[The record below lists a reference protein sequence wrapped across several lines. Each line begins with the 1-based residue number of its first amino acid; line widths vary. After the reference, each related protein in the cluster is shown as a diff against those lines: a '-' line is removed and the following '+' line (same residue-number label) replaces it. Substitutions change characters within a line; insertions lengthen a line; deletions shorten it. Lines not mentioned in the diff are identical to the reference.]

1 MELKFIIIIVIA
13 IALFLYWK
21 NYELNNNVTYLKA
34 KLIKSNMH
42 EMSMKFTVPWQI
54 RWPAVKTRSPR
65 NGTFYSATQS
75 APCRSVLM
83 EEDDLDH
90 LGALHHD
97 DIEQPPKRWW
107 RK

>member
-1 MELKFIIIIVIA
+1 
-13 IALFLYWK
+13 
-21 NYELNNNVTYLKA
+21 
-34 KLIKSNMH
+34 
-42 EMSMKFTVPWQI
+42 MSFKFTVPWQI
-54 RWPAVKTRSPR
+54 RWPAKIRLSGS
-65 NGTFYSATQS
+65 GTVYTATQS

-90 LGALHHD
+90 LGALHQD